1 MPEAV
6 EAKRGGQYTYCQ
18 NLINLFKDDDDI
30 RFLNIDQPEGRNIPI
45 LNKLWFSWRDLYKKI
60 KESGCD
66 IVHINGYLGPST
78 WQEFIAAKFAK
89 KKIIYS
95 PHFHPFKYIGRP
107 LFGKLFFYSMIYP
120 VLRLSSQIITIGNTD
135 YDYFKRFH
143 NNVVKIPHHFEMKM
157 KAQDIGKKKN
167 MILFVGRNE
176 SNKGMEYL
184 YSIPEKYEVHCVTG
198 GELKRKDFIQ
208 HTMISAD
215 ELSKLYSE
223 ASLVVVPSRYEAF
236 SLVTLEAFS
245 HNTPVLMSSNVK
257 IADYL
262 SGEQGY
268 MIFEYGNKEDFLNKI
283 GEIIGSPVDSKA
295 ILEKFTPE
303 RIKSTYKQEILSI

>member
-18 NLINLFKDDDDI
+18 NLINLFKNDDDI
-30 RFLNIDQPEGRNIPI
+30 AFLDINQPKGRIIPI
-45 LNKLWFSWRDLYKKI
+45 LNKLWFSWKDLRAKI
-60 KESGCD
+60 KESDCD

-78 WQEFIAAKFAK
+78 WQNFIAAKLAK

-107 LFGKLFFYSMIYP
+107 VLGKLFFYSMIYP
-120 VLRLSSQIITIGNTD
+120 VLPFASKIITIGDTD
-135 YDYFKRFH
+135 YQFFRRFH
-143 NNVVKIPHHFEMKM
+143 KKVVSIPHHFERTDTSNN
-157 KAQDIGKKKN
+157 ASKKKN

-198 GELKRKDFIQ
+198 GTLERKDFIQ
-208 HTMISAD
+208 HTKIPD
-215 ELSKLYSE
+215 KELSRLYSE

-245 HNTPVLMSSNVK
+245 HKTPVLMSSNVK

-262 SGEQGY
+262 NGEQGY
-268 MIFEYGNKEDFLNKI
+268 MVFKYGEIEDFINKI
-283 GEIIGSPVDSKA
+283 DKIIGSPVDREK
-295 ILEKFTPE
+295 ILQKFTPE
-303 RIKSTYKQEILSI
+303 KIKAIYKREILSI